1 MSFIA
6 AEKSLSRPTD
16 ASITDRVRKKR
27 LRRVTSGTN
36 TTRNTAINT
45 AVPSIAESLSP
56 IIIAIMP
63 SPDVSRYTALRQSVS
78 VSTAITT
85 LAGSVTQMK
94 LASMFLLPIV
104 EKNSMYTPGCEVLN
118 CSSIFIGSR

>member
-1 MSFIA
+1 M
-6 AEKSLSRPTD
+6 
-16 ASITDRVRKKR
+16 
-27 LRRVTSGTN
+27 
-36 TTRNTAINT
+36 
-45 AVPSIAESLSP
+45 PSIAESLSP

-63 SPDVSRYTALRQSVS
+63 SPDARRYTALRQSVS